1 MGLFLYVATWKI
13 LFLKDLFLGPLCLIL
28 IYIWAYGYKKKNYSK
43 FAYAKYFIPAL
54 TVRMV
59 GAFLTALMY
68 QYYYK
73 SGDPFSYWL
82 CVKFIWDN
90 IFISPETYLN
100 ILFRTFE
107 NYSQETMEVLN
118 GLDYNSFFREPSTN
132 IVIRISLFFS
142 LLSNNTF
149 MPVSFLITLFAFLG
163 SWKLFLTFYD
173 LYPNH
178 MREIAIATLF
188 VPSVFFWGTGVMK
201 DPLCIG
207 ALGYLTYSSY
217 QLFLKRKFSII
228 SIVWLFVGT
237 FIIASVKTYI
247 IMAYAPALVIWIVL
261 KYWKNI
267 KSKAVKIFATP
278 IFIGV
283 ALGGGILVLSQFS
296 SLGQKYSLESLKS
309 TAQSTQQWLTIVS
322 ENENGSSY
330 NLGEIDY
337 TTFGILKVF
346 PKAVNVTLFRPYI
359 WETRKPILIPAALES
374 LFCLLFTMYIFFKVG
389 FFKTIRAILSNP
401 DLLFCIVFTLVFA
414 FAVGFSTF
422 NFGALVRY
430 KIPCLPFYFLF
441 IFILYKEN
449 YKPKIKKKKPIN
461 TK

>member
-68 QYYYK
+68 QFYYH

-82 CVKFIWDN
+82 CVKYIWDN

-107 NYSQETMEVLN
+107 NYSIETMEVLN

-132 IVIRISLFFS
+132 IVIRVSLFFS
-142 LLSNNTF
+142 LFSNNTF

-173 LYPNH
+173 LYPQY

-228 SIVWLFVGT
+228 SVIWLIVGT
-237 FIIASVKTYI
+237 IIIASVKTYI

-267 KSKAVKIFATP
+267 KSKAVKIFAGP
-278 IFIGV
+278 LFIAL

-389 FFKTIRAILSNP
+389 FFKTIRAILGNP
-401 DLLFCIVFTLVFA
+401 DLLFCLIFTLVFA

-449 YKPKIKKKKPIN
+449 YKSIIKKKKSIN

>member
-107 NYSQETMEVLN
+107 NYSIETMEVLN

-283 ALGGGILVLSQFS
+283 AIGGGIVVLSQFS

-322 ENENGSSY
+322 QNENGSSY

-359 WETRKPILIPAALES
+359 N
-374 LFCLLFTMYIFFKVG
+374 LF
-389 FFKTIRAILSNP
+389 
-401 DLLFCIVFTLVFA
+401 
-414 FAVGFSTF
+414 
-422 NFGALVRY
+422 
-430 KIPCLPFYFLF
+430 
-441 IFILYKEN
+441 
-449 YKPKIKKKKPIN
+449 
-461 TK
+461 

>member
-107 NYSQETMEVLN
+107 NYSIETMEVLN

-267 KSKAVKIFATP
+267 KSKAVKIFAGP
-278 IFIGV
+278 LFIAL

>member
-1 MGLFLYVATWKI
+1 
-13 LFLKDLFLGPLCLIL
+13 LGPLFLVF
-28 IYIWAYGYKKKNYSK
+28 IYIWAYGFRKKNYSK

-82 CVKFIWDN
+82 CIKFIWDN
-90 IFISPETYLN
+90 IFNSPETYLN

-107 NYSQETMEVLN
+107 NYSQETIEVLN

-173 LYPNH
+173 LYPRH
-178 MREIAIATLF
+178 MKEIAIATLF

-228 SIVWLFVGT
+228 SVVWLIVGS

-247 IMAYAPALVIWIVL
+247 IMAYAPALFIWIVL
-261 KYWKNI
+261 KYWNNI

-278 IFIGV
+278 IFIGLAV
-283 ALGGGILVLSQFS
+283 GGGIVVLSQFS
-296 SLGQKYSLESLKS
+296 SMGQKYSLVSLKA
-309 TAQSTQQWLTIVS
+309 TAKSTQEWLTIVS
-322 ENENGSSY
+322 QNENGSSY

-346 PKAVNVTLFRPYI
+346 PRAVNVTLFRPYI

-449 YKPKIKKKKPIN
+449 YKPIIKKKKVVN
-461 TK
+461 TN

>member
-107 NYSQETMEVLN
+107 NYSIETMEVLN

-283 ALGGGILVLSQFS
+283 AIGGGIVVLSQFS

>member
-1 MGLFLYVATWKI
+1 
-13 LFLKDLFLGPLCLIL
+13 
-28 IYIWAYGYKKKNYSK
+28 
-43 FAYAKYFIPAL
+43 
-54 TVRMV
+54 
-59 GAFLTALMY
+59 
-68 QYYYK
+68 
-73 SGDPFSYWL
+73 
-82 CVKFIWDN
+82 
-90 IFISPETYLN
+90 
-100 ILFRTFE
+100 
-107 NYSQETMEVLN
+107 
-118 GLDYNSFFREPSTN
+118 
-132 IVIRISLFFS
+132 
-142 LLSNNTF
+142 

-173 LYPNH
+173 LYPQY

-188 VPSVFFWGTGVMK
+188 VPSVFFLGTGVMK

-228 SIVWLFVGT
+228 SVIWLIVGT
-237 FIIASVKTYI
+237 IIIASVKTYI

-267 KSKAVKIFATP
+267 KSKAVKIFAGP
-278 IFIGV
+278 LFIAL

-389 FFKTIRAILSNP
+389 FFKTIRAILGNP
-401 DLLFCIVFTLVFA
+401 DLLFCLIFTLVFA

-449 YKPKIKKKKPIN
+449 YKSIIKKKKSIN

>member
-1 MGLFLYVATWKI
+1 
-13 LFLKDLFLGPLCLIL
+13 
-28 IYIWAYGYKKKNYSK
+28 
-43 FAYAKYFIPAL
+43 
-54 TVRMV
+54 
-59 GAFLTALMY
+59 
-68 QYYYK
+68 
-73 SGDPFSYWL
+73 
-82 CVKFIWDN
+82 
-90 IFISPETYLN
+90 
-100 ILFRTFE
+100 
-107 NYSQETMEVLN
+107 
-118 GLDYNSFFREPSTN
+118 
-132 IVIRISLFFS
+132 
-142 LLSNNTF
+142 
-149 MPVSFLITLFAFLG
+149 
-163 SWKLFLTFYD
+163 
-173 LYPNH
+173 
-178 MREIAIATLF
+178 
-188 VPSVFFWGTGVMK
+188 
-201 DPLCIG
+201 
-207 ALGYLTYSSY
+207 
-217 QLFLKRKFSII
+217 
-228 SIVWLFVGT
+228 
-237 FIIASVKTYI
+237 
-247 IMAYAPALVIWIVL
+247 MAYAPALVIWIVL

-283 ALGGGILVLSQFS
+283 AIGGGIVVLSQFS

>member
-107 NYSQETMEVLN
+107 NYSIETMEVLN

-132 IVIRISLFFS
+132 IVIRVSLFFS
-142 LLSNNTF
+142 LFSNNTF

-173 LYPNH
+173 LYPQY

-228 SIVWLFVGT
+228 SVIWLIVGT
-237 FIIASVKTYI
+237 IIIASVKTYI

-267 KSKAVKIFATP
+267 KSKAVKIFAGP
-278 IFIGV
+278 LFIAL

-389 FFKTIRAILSNP
+389 FFKTIRAILGNP
-401 DLLFCIVFTLVFA
+401 DLLFCLIFTLVFA

-449 YKPKIKKKKPIN
+449 YKSIIKKKKSIN

>member
-107 NYSQETMEVLN
+107 NYSQETIETLN

-132 IVIRISLFFS
+132 IVIRVSLFFS
-142 LLSNNTF
+142 LFSNNTF

-267 KSKAVKIFATP
+267 KSKAVKIFAGP
-278 IFIGV
+278 LFIAL

-296 SLGQKYSLESLKS
+296 SLGQKYSLVSLKA
-309 TAQSTQQWLTIVS
+309 TAKSTQEWLTIVS
-322 ENENGSSY
+322 QNENGSSY